1 MTPGCKAF
9 GFLETASTMTQHP
22 VDLEPADVHAA
33 LSQFNTWLQ
42 SLSADATCLASA
54 AEDEVTP
61 APAQAVSKAVCLHVL
76 RVTEH
81 QQGVEDLVA
90 LECAILLRLAA
101 TGHTTDVAESQ
112 TPTPL
117 YTLREQAAWLERSLP
132 EEWPLL
138 QRFLHGLTAF
148 DGDSQ
153 ADQKMAQQHTVAEA
167 APEEAAASPWSENA
181 QADAPPLAERMAA
194 WAKDY
199 VAPRLA
205 DGAHDWMRLRAFLR
219 TRSDAGSERST

>member
-1 MTPGCKAF
+1 PNGRPRGDVGRRGPSHSPYPTGRRYRDGRHWQRLRRRHPATGTIIGRARISASGSGVAGSGSERTGGKPGVRPKRSAGLVWTVAPGCKAF

-81 QQGVEDLVA
+81 
-90 LECAILLRLAA
+90 
-101 TGHTTDVAESQ
+101 
-112 TPTPL
+112 
-117 YTLREQAAWLERSLP
+117 
-132 EEWPLL
+132 
-138 QRFLHGLTAF
+138 
-148 DGDSQ
+148 
-153 ADQKMAQQHTVAEA
+153 
-167 APEEAAASPWSENA
+167 
-181 QADAPPLAERMAA
+181 
-194 WAKDY
+194 
-199 VAPRLA
+199 
-205 DGAHDWMRLRAFLR
+205 
-219 TRSDAGSERST
+219 